1 MGNSLKEMSILICGD
16 ENVGNHFIAKNL
28 LTTSNEKISKDKYK
42 CKGVLNNGVEI
53 ESTLYIKNDLK
64 DRKIKINKESY
75 YSRKF
80 DKINGAVFVFDFS
93 NKYSFELLKGIIE
106 DFEASRSGFGV
117 AIIGNNYVENEK
129 LNVTLNE
136 AQNLAIRYQ
145 FNYYNFHNIGKI
157 EGPEKNIIM
166 EKDMKEIRGIF
177 EKVYGNMVEKKGC
190 C

>member
-16 ENVGNHFIAKNL
+16 EKVGNHFIAKNL

-64 DRKIKINKESY
+64 DRKNKYNKESY

-93 NKYSFELLKGIIE
+93 NKYSFELLKGIIQ
-106 DFEASRSGFGV
+106 DFEASRPGFGV
-117 AIIGNNYVENEK
+117 AIIGNNYAENEK
-129 LNVTLNE
+129 LYVALNE
-136 AQNLAIRYQ
+136 AQDLAIKYQ
-145 FNYYNFHNIGKI
+145 FDYYNFHNIGKI
-157 EGPEKNIIM
+157 EGPEKNTIM
-166 EKDMKEIRGIF
+166 EKDRKEIRGIF
-177 EKVYGNMVEKKGC
+177 EKVYHNKAEKKGC